1 MSELHYS
8 SPFHPTLS
16 NLPFLSQWITKFSK
30 SKPRICSRG
39 LSSFL
44 NISLYFLFLR
54 KHFLH
59 LKKKYPLILPS
70 YKTTALW
77 FASSSTSWKSLLSLL
92 YFLSTIQSSRY
103 LAYMITRNLSVL
115 NNVHSGL
122 LIVNPNGFLKVLSYL
137 NSLVGW
143 ILFTTTYLNRNPPFP
158 WITWHHYLLIL
169 CCLSPLSFSAS
180 WMYLLTCLFFKYS
193 TSYCFL
199 THSLRKYHL
208 LWWLLK
214 KYILQ

>member
-1 MSELHYS
+1 MMSELHYS

-16 NLPFLSQWITKFSK
+16 NLPFLSQWKTKFSK
-30 SKPRICSRG
+30 SKPGICSRG

-44 NISLYFLFLR
+44 SISCYFLFLR

-59 LKKKYPLILPS
+59 LKKKYSLILPS
-70 YKTTALW
+70 YKTTAPW
-77 FASSSTSWKSLLSLL
+77 FPSSSTSWKSLLPWL

-103 LAYMITRNLSVL
+103 LAYVITRNLSVL
-115 NNVHSGL
+115 NNVHSDL
-122 LIVNPNGFLKVLSYL
+122 WMVNPNVFLEVLSYL

-169 CCLSPLSFSAS
+169 CFLSPLSFSAS

-193 TSYCFL
+193 TSYGFL
-199 THSLRKYHL
+199 TTFHTFS
-208 LWWLLK
+208 
-214 KYILQ
+214 